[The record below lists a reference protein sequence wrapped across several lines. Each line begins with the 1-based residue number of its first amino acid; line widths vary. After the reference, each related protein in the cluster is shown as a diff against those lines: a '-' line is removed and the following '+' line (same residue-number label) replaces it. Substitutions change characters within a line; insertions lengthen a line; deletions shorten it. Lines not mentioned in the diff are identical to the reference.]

1 MTILGYILAAALI
14 AGYGWLWVWTAKQAE
29 DPRVG
34 VGPPLGGALTCDKCG
49 YVLHPKNLPAW
60 DSKSILCLTC
70 RRTKGTTMANRKIT
84 PDMETKLLAARRAVK
99 AMEVVLV
106 TATERRKE
114 AREELDRVQG
124 ALNLLLDQAEK
135 GPGPLLDQ
143 ANVDTVA
150 EIIVEN
156 AE

>member
-1 MTILGYILAAALI
+1 
-14 AGYGWLWVWTAKQAE
+14 
-29 DPRVG
+29 
-34 VGPPLGGALTCDKCG
+34 
-49 YVLHPKNLPAW
+49 
-60 DSKSILCLTC
+60 
-70 RRTKGTTMANRKIT
+70 MANRKIT